1 MTQSNIGVW
10 GFFIAVLVTAFS
22 VSVYA
27 REAGAVS
34 LRVKLACASDYYAY
48 CSMHRPDTPGVRRC
62 RNAAGPKLSQRC
74 VNALVSAGEVSANE
88 VQQRRERRL
97 AAQRRLERRTAMRD

>member
-1 MTQSNIGVW
+1 MRKPLLLTCVVLGASSAAAQAVGFRTQMS
-10 GFFIAVLVTAFS
+10 
-22 VSVYA
+22 
-27 REAGAVS
+27 
-34 LRVKLACASDYYAY
+34 CASDYYAY

-62 RNAAGPKLSQRC
+62 MNAAGPKLSQRC
-74 VNALVSAGEVSANE
+74 INALVSAGEVSANE